1 VTTPY
6 DALCASLVNSV
17 TADNLNASGAQLR
30 VVANYAVGYGNVD
43 VAAASARGIAV
54 TNTPDVLT
62 DPTADCAMALLLAVA
77 RRIVEGD
84 HLARTDPS
92 WVWRWDFMRGA
103 DLKDAV
109 LGIVG
114 FGRIGQAV
122 ARRALGFGMK
132 VVYASRST
140 TNAGRGLKS
149 AKAMP
154 FDEVIAKS
162 DYISIHCPLNQSTHH
177 LFDAAVIARMK
188 PSAILI
194 NTARGAIVD
203 EKALVK
209 ALQEKRIRGA
219 GLDVFENEPQLAPGL
234 AELENVVLTPHIGSA
249 TVRTRDDMAKLVAA
263 NVLAALHGE
272 MPPNCVNPGDFAW
285 LEKPLL

>member
-1 VTTPY
+1 
-6 DALCASLVNSV
+6 
-17 TADNLNASGAQLR
+17 
-30 VVANYAVGYGNVD
+30 
-43 VAAASARGIAV
+43 
-54 TNTPDVLT
+54 
-62 DPTADCAMALLLAVA
+62 
-77 RRIVEGD
+77 
-84 HLARTDPS
+84 
-92 WVWRWDFMRGA
+92 
-103 DLKDAV
+103 
-109 LGIVG
+109 
-114 FGRIGQAV
+114 
-122 ARRALGFGMK
+122 
-132 VVYASRST
+132 
-140 TNAGRGLKS
+140 
-149 AKAMP
+149 
-154 FDEVIAKS
+154 
-162 DYISIHCPLNQSTHH
+162 
-177 LFDAAVIARMK
+177 MK